1 MTWDARNIAPRTI
14 RRLRQQA
21 CRDRQHHP
29 AAPTMSAVH
38 PLVVHCWGRKDPPG
52 RHSRP
57 SGSAFRVPL
66 CDNMSGSQNQTIER
80 SFTRAPETR
89 WCQVHGIAGSQADR
103 RTGWPR
109 LALTEQMRVVVR
121 VSGAVGWFSYECR
134 VWGSSF
140 EAAAMPRFGP
150 LQGQRCADSS
160 RAAGRGL
167 WVCVQ

>member
-1 MTWDARNIAPRTI
+1 MGRQEYPPREQFDVCASRRAGADNIIPLFPRCQPSI
-14 RRLRQQA
+14 RSWCIA
-21 CRDRQHHP
+21 GAEKTHP
-29 AAPTMSAVH
+29 AGIGDH
-38 PLVVHCWGRKDPPG
+38 RGRPFESLCVTTCLDRRIK
-52 RHSRP
+52 RWSVP
-57 SGSAFRVPL
+57 SHVR
-66 CDNMSGSQNQTIER
+66 R
-80 SFTRAPETR
+80 TR